1 MSREVTW
8 MVQLRQD
15 RVRAMNTATA
25 SAFVQPDVMPVAP
38 PNLMT
43 TGAIAKLLG
52 TTADSLWRRSY
63 TDKRLE
69 ACIVHQTK
77 SQTFWSVQRLK
88 DRGYLN

>member
-1 MSREVTW
+1 
-8 MVQLRQD
+8 
-15 RVRAMNTATA
+15 MNTATA
-25 SAFVQPDVMPVAP
+25 SDIMPPAVLPVAT
-38 PNLMT
+38 PNLLP

-63 TDKRLE
+63 TDKRLT